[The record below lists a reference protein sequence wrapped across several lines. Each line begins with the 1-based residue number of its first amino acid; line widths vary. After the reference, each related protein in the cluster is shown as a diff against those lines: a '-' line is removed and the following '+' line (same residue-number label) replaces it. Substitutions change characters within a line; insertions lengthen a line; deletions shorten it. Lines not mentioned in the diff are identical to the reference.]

1 MARPP
6 FAEVVKDAQQRGK
19 LILMDGPMGT
29 ELMRSGLDPSVSST
43 LAWNLF
49 HPDAV
54 QVVYEDYVNAGA
66 EVLLTNTFQAHLGYL
81 RGEEDWREAVKAAV
95 EHARVPE
102 WDHLYV
108 VGDIGSAMGDDEQS
122 IAALMKCAL
131 DLKICDA
138 LLFETQMRLDRMR
151 FLIEKTR
158 LHEFAIPV
166 MVSFSF
172 SRLPRSDSCWV
183 VESCDDSQKMASD
196 VATWAEQHRK
206 GLLAL
211 GTNCGSNLRLKDHL
225 QIIKDFR
232 EKTSLPLLFK
242 PGITDTLECEFLPGE
257 LASMV
262 KSFADAGVT
271 LIGGCC
277 GTTPSHIAAVRREI
291 DKLGL
296 NWQE

>member
-1 MARPP
+1 MARPA
-6 FAEVVKDAQQRGK
+6 FADVVRDAQQRGK

-29 ELMRSGLDPSVSST
+29 ELMRSGLDPTVSST
-43 LAWNLF
+43 LTWNLS

-54 QVVYEDYVNAGA
+54 QVVYEDYVNAGS
-66 EVLLTNTFQAHLGYL
+66 EVLLTNTFQAHLSYL
-81 RGEEDWREAVKAAV
+81 RGEANWREAVSAAID
-95 EHARVPE
+95 HARVPE

-108 VGDIGSAMGDDEQS
+108 VGDIGSAMGQDEQA
-122 IAALMKCAL
+122 IAALMKCAV

-172 SRLPRSDSCWV
+172 SRLPKSDDCWV
-183 VESCDDSQKMASD
+183 VESGEESRKSASE
-196 VATWAEQHRK
+196 VAVWAEQQRK
-206 GLLAL
+206 RLLAL
-211 GTNCGSNLRLKDHL
+211 GTNCGSNLRLSDHL
-225 QIIKDFR
+225 QIVKDYR
-232 EKTSLPLLFK
+232 GKTSLPLLFK
-242 PGITDTLECEFLPGE
+242 PGISPTLECEFSPAE
-257 LASMV
+257 LADAV

-277 GTTPSHIAAVRREI
+277 GTSPSHISAVRKEI
-291 DKLGL
+291 DRLGL
-296 NWQE
+296 SWQE